1 MDRVSFCTQ
10 ELSLSKNGR
19 HFYEAISS
27 LEFLVNT
34 GHSKEEYDIFLPR
47 QIESAIKPHQIG
59 GVR

>member
-1 MDRVSFCTQ
+1 MTHKSCESYVLKSY
-10 ELSLSKNGR
+10 GR
-19 HFYEAISS
+19 
-27 LEFLVNT
+27 LLQLNLVNK